1 MTVTTC
7 RLLILSTALAALL
20 PSCSSPPKVRGLPKN
35 LPVINLRD
43 SPATPPHSMARHDY
57 PFDANGNYVTAWAS
71 QGGDKAGE
79 SGSGD
84 YESWQSSHGG
94 SVSRK
99 QPSPVKKV
107 SSSSSTKTT
116 AKKTSSGSSG
126 TKSGSASKTVASS
139 KSKSTGSTS
148 SKPKTTASTSSK
160 PKSSGGGGSYTIQK
174 GDTLSAIARKHNT
187 TVAKI
192 KSANGMSGDFLREG
206 KPLKIPK

>member
-20 PSCSSPPKVRGLPKN
+20 PSCSSPPKVRGLPRN

-43 SPATPPHSMARHDY
+43 SAATPPHSMARHDY

-71 QGGDKAGE
+71 QGGEKAGG
-79 SGSGD
+79 SDSGD
-84 YESWQSSHGG
+84 YASWQSSHEGA
-94 SVSRK
+94 VSRK

-116 AKKTSSGSSG
+116 AKKSSSGSSG
-126 TKSGSASKTVASS
+126 SKSGSASKTVASS
-139 KSKSTGSTS
+139 KSKSTGSSS

-160 PKSSGGGGSYTIQK
+160 PKSSGGGSYTIQK

-192 KSANGMSGDFLREG
+192 KSANGLSGDFLREG